1 MANQMQKKQTVSA
14 AEKMVLERRTW
25 LMGMTHHDV
34 MTTEFEW
41 ATIRFQQAFE
51 RHAMQIAHLSGLGDL
66 SFSEIIVL
74 HVLGLLGVPTTVGVL
89 ARQINADAV
98 TNIQYCLRKLDGYK
112 LVSKSREAKSKL
124 QTYEVTP
131 KGLELIKRYAYFR
144 QLALTEQTK
153 AIEAIDS
160 RLAETTQLISL
171 LTGVYDEAMRIS
183 ATFKL
188 AAEDGSLP

>member
-1 MANQMQKKQTVSA
+1 
-14 AEKMVLERRTW
+14 
-25 LMGMTHHDV
+25 
-34 MTTEFEW
+34 
-41 ATIRFQQAFE
+41 
-51 RHAMQIAHLSGLGDL
+51 
-66 SFSEIIVL
+66 
-74 HVLGLLGVPTTVGVL
+74 
-89 ARQINADAV
+89 
-98 TNIQYCLRKLDGYK
+98 
-112 LVSKSREAKSKL
+112 
-124 QTYEVTP
+124 
-131 KGLELIKRYAYFR
+131 LIKRYAYFR